1 VAQPGVRHASPA
13 RGAHRRAQGHVARG
27 VAALAALA
35 LIAAA
40 CGGGDNDSAAKK
52 PKRAGTTT
60 RPAAPPAAPLTG
72 LPDPTGVAQ
81 TRPVLSV
88 KVDNLAEI
96 RPQAGLEA
104 ADIVW
109 NEVVEG
115 GITRLLAMYNSTSTD
130 VVGPIRSVRLTDPQ
144 IVWPVGGLFV
154 FSGGARSAVDAIR
167 AAPVTTVDEN
177 AAGDAM
183 FRDRSRSAPHNLF
196 GRPDRLWAIG
206 GEPSPPPALFSYA
219 APKGAPP
226 GSMPIAG
233 ATIGYSGRYAVG
245 YTWDAASGAWLR
257 STGGQP
263 FLTRAGGQ
271 IAPQNVV
278 VLSVEYEGGAGNEGA
293 EARLV
298 GSGDALVLRHGT
310 ATDATWTRD
319 DQSQPIRLV
328 TPAGRPIRLVPGRTW
343 VELPDTSYAVETEAA
358 APAPPR

>member
-1 VAQPGVRHASPA
+1 
-13 RGAHRRAQGHVARG
+13 
-27 VAALAALA
+27 
-35 LIAAA
+35 
-40 CGGGDNDSAAKK
+40 
-52 PKRAGTTT
+52 
-60 RPAAPPAAPLTG
+60 
-72 LPDPTGVAQ
+72 
-81 TRPVLSV
+81 VLSV
-88 KVDNLAEI
+88 KIDNLAEI

-115 GITRLLAMYNSTSTD
+115 GITRLLAMYNSTSAD

-144 IVWPVGGLFV
+144 IVWPVGGLFA
-154 FSGGARSAVDAIR
+154 FSGGARGAVDAVR
-167 AAPVTTVDEN
+167 AAPVTLVDEDS
-177 AAGDAM
+177 AGDAM

-206 GEPSPPPALFSYA
+206 GEPSPPPALFSYS

-226 GSMPIAG
+226 ASRPVVG
-233 ATIGYSGRYAVG
+233 ATIGYAGRYAVG
-245 YTWDAASGAWLR
+245 YTWDAATGAWLR

-263 FLTRAGGQ
+263 FLTRGGGQ
-271 IAPQNVV
+271 IATQNVV
-278 VLSVEYEGGAGNEGA
+278 VLSVEYDGGAGNEGA

-298 GSGDALVLRHGT
+298 GSGDALVLRNGT

-319 DQSQPIRLV
+319 DESRPIRLV
-328 TPAGRPIRLVPGRTW
+328 TPAGKAIRLVPGRTW